1 MGVSKTAVSGVGA
14 LSVAL
19 FAAVVPARESTG
31 ALLPLLLVGDV
42 LAVRAYRRHTD
53 WPALLRLLPSVT
65 VGILL
70 GVVFVARTDDAVMRR
85 TIGALL
91 LTIVLHHLWQRAR
104 RHRAGPASAGP
115 AAGEPPSAEPA
126 SGGGREPRARAADR
140 EPCAGEPCAGPG
152 GDAAPVVAGADPSP
166 VPTAGAARTLRAALA
181 VRAVR
186 PRQGQAARPR
196 QGRAARQHPVRA
208 VRQRQVRASLFG
220 LIAGFATMVAN
231 AGGPAMSLYLLSAG
245 FGVLGFLGT
254 GAWFFLIVNLVKLP
268 FSIGLGLVTPGA
280 LALDGLLAPAVVAGA
295 FLGRALVQRVDQA
308 VFERLVLV
316 FTALSS
322 VGLLR

>member
-1 MGVSKTAVSGVGA
+1 MAQLGVLPLAALVSAALLVGVSKTAVSGVGA

-53 WPALLRLLPSVT
+53 WPALLRLLPSVA

-85 TIGALL
+85 TIGVLL
-91 LTIVLHHLWQRAR
+91 LTIVLHRLWRRAR
-104 RHRAGPASAGP
+104 RRG
-115 AAGEPPSAEPA
+115 AEPA
-126 SGGGREPRARAADR
+126 AAGGRGPQARAGGGEPRARAGR
-140 EPCAGEPCAGPG
+140 
-152 GDAAPVVAGADPSP
+152 DPA
-166 VPTAGAARTLRAALA
+166 PTAGAEPASA
-181 VRAVR
+181 VRTA
-186 PRQGQAARPR
+186 
-196 QGRAARQHPVRA
+196 RAARTARTVRTVLA
-208 VRQRQVRASLFG
+208 DPQRQLRALLFG

-254 GAWFFLIVNLVKLP
+254 GAWFFLIVNLFKLP

-280 LALDGLLAPAVVAGA
+280 LALDGLLAPVVVAGA
-295 FLGRALVQRVDQA
+295 LLGRALVHRVDQA
-308 VFERLVLV
+308 LFERLVLV

-322 VGLLR
+322 LDLLR

>member
-1 MGVSKTAVSGVGA
+1 MAALVLAALVVGVSKTAVSGVGA

-53 WPALLRLLPSVT
+53 WSALLRLLPSVA

-70 GVVFVARTDDAVMRR
+70 GVGFVAWTDDAVMRR

-91 LTIVLHHLWQRAR
+91 LTIVLHHLWQRCLR
-104 RHRAGPASAGP
+104 RAGPASD
-115 AAGEPPSAEPA
+115 
-126 SGGGREPRARAADR
+126 GGRVPQARAADR
-140 EPCAGEPCAGPG
+140 EPGAGEPGAGAG
-152 GDAAPVVAGADPSP
+152 GDAGAAAGAGPAP
-166 VPTAGAARTLRAALA
+166 AARTVRTARTLRAALT
-181 VRAVR
+181 
-186 PRQGQAARPR
+186 
-196 QGRAARQHPVRA
+196 VRA
-208 VRQRQVRASLFG
+208 VRQRRVRAPRPRQVRAPLFG

-268 FSIGLGLVTPGA
+268 FSVGLGLVTPGA

-295 FLGRALVQRVDQA
+295 LLGRALVRRVDQA

-316 FTALSS
+316 FTALAGL
-322 VGLLR
+322 GLLR

>member
-1 MGVSKTAVSGVGA
+1 MTVPGATAHLGVLPLAALVLAALLVGVSKTAVSGVGA

-53 WPALLRLLPSVT
+53 WSALLRLLPSVM

-70 GVVFVARTDDAVMRR
+70 GVGFVAWTDDAVMRR
-85 TIGALL
+85 TIGTLL
-91 LTIVLHHLWQRAR
+91 LTIVLHHLWR
-104 RHRAGPASAGP
+104 RGRRRRAG
-115 AAGEPPSAEPA
+115 PA
-126 SGGGREPRARAADR
+126 SGGGRVAQARAADR
-140 EPCAGEPCAGPG
+140 EPGAEEPGAGAGAGP
-152 GDAAPVVAGADPSP
+152 APAVR
-166 VPTAGAARTLRAALA
+166 TARAARTLRAALT
-181 VRAVR
+181 VRT
-186 PRQGQAARPR
+186 
-196 QGRAARQHPVRA
+196 
-208 VRQRQVRASLFG
+208 VRQRQVRAARPRQVRALLFG

-295 FLGRALVQRVDQA
+295 LLGRALVRRVDQA

-316 FTALSS
+316 FTALASL
-322 VGLLR
+322 GLLR